1 MDFKQVGSALNTI
14 AYGDAMMAAIKD
26 YTKELAEEEEAGK
39 HQSCPDLDI
48 DDLLD
53 DPELEKLHADRLAA
67 MKQEAERRAQQNR
80 EGYGTYT
87 DISEG
92 EFLEVVTKAE
102 NVVCHFYHRDFE
114 RCKIIDA
121 HLAPMCKRFMETRF
135 IKVSAPDA
143 PFFTVKLGIRVLPCI
158 VLFKHG
164 RVVSKIVGFDQL
176 GGKDDFSTASLEK
189 QLHAAGLTTSSSSK
203 AAARWEESDKEEE
216 EPDTRS
222 SIRTGFHNN
231 QKTASDEDS
240 DFE

>member
-1 MDFKQVGSALNTI
+1 
-14 AYGDAMMAAIKD
+14 
-26 YTKELAEEEEAGK
+26 
-39 HQSCPDLDI
+39 
-48 DDLLD
+48 
-53 DPELEKLHADRLAA
+53 
-67 MKQEAERRAQQNR
+67 
-80 EGYGTYT
+80 
-87 DISEG
+87 
-92 EFLEVVTKAE
+92 VTKTE

-121 HLAPMCKRFMETRF
+121 HLAPMAKRFMETRF
-135 IKVSAPDA
+135 IKVSAPVSQQAAGCWWPLARMAPTTLGRLLVLAYAYNLHMCCRVRTPQGQHRVRSILFAQHNRLLGADAHLLAAGPCARVAILQDA

-203 AAARWEESDKEEE
+203 AAAHREESDEEDE